1 VICADA
7 LGCAIRR
14 NGLNADKIKLHW
26 DAEPS
31 SETVV
36 CPGGVV
42 SAGGGGAPKL
52 TDWLF
57 AGSTSIKKDKGEA
70 KEWWH
75 PDLAKSGLR
84 GYALVPD

>member
-1 VICADA
+1 M
-7 LGCAIRR
+7 
-14 NGLNADKIKLHW
+14 
-26 DAEPS
+26 
-31 SETVV
+31 V

-57 AGSTSIKKDKGEA
+57 AGSTSIKK
-70 KEWWH
+70 EWWH

>member
-1 VICADA
+1 M
-7 LGCAIRR
+7 
-14 NGLNADKIKLHW
+14 
-26 DAEPS
+26 
-31 SETVV
+31 